1 MTKTAAEMIVA
12 PLSAIPPGEGRNF
25 EIAGKRLAIF
35 HARTGEVFAT
45 QAECPHKQ
53 GPLADGLVG
62 GATLIC
68 PLHAW
73 KFDLRTGEPRLGACG
88 ITVYPVRVDDQQRIV
103 LTLNGAPCLD
113 TVDC

>member
-1 MTKTAAEMIVA
+1 MTKAASETIVGQ
-12 PLSAIPPGEGRNF
+12 LSAVPAGEGRNF

-73 KFDLRTGEPRLGACG
+73 KFDLRTGNARLGSCG
-88 ITVYPVRVDDQQRIV
+88 ITVYPARVDDQQRIV
-103 LTLNGAPCLD
+103 VTLNPAACLG

>member
-1 MTKTAAEMIVA
+1 MTNAALEIIVA
-12 PLSAIPPGEGRNF
+12 QLSAIPPGEGRNF
-25 EIAGKRLAIF
+25 EIAGRRLAVF

-73 KFDLRTGEPRLGACG
+73 KFDLRTGAPRLGSCG
-88 ITVYPVRVDDQQRIV
+88 ITVYPARVDDRQRIV
-103 LTLNGAPCLD
+103 VTLDAGDCAD
-113 TVDC
+113 TVAC